1 MILVTST
8 RTVCRAMRANS
19 NNTLSSSTVATPV
32 LVSAP
37 PAAAFT
43 GTLPEARRTKSI
55 ALSIFRASD
64 VANVVNRRTIVF
76 NVFTAVVQQRCS
88 VLPPLPPWPGSI

>member
-19 NNTLSSSTVATPV
+19 NNTLSSSTVATPVAPV

-88 VLPPLPPWPGSI
+88 VLPP